1 MRTLK
6 LKDNNYWD
14 TSSIMH
20 NKFSLKEL
28 LNSIFPI
35 GKVEIFYDD
44 LDHSNYF
51 GFTWER
57 CSLERS
63 PIGYN
68 PSSSDN
74 NYKTI
79 GKQFGEKGHVLSVGE
94 LAEHTHS
101 PSDIGDNW
109 VPNSQSFSREAMVK
123 SPEASA
129 EIYVTAISKEI
140 GRDAWKWGASG
151 AKGSNQAHNTI
162 HPVEVMAF
170 WKRVS

>member
-20 NKFSLKEL
+20 NKTILKEL

-35 GKVEIFYDD
+35 GKVEIFYDA

-68 PSSSDN
+68 PNSSDT

-79 GKQFGEKGHVLSVGE
+79 GKQFGEKNHTLT
-94 LAEHTHS
+94 LAEL
-101 PSDIGDNW
+101 PQNIYLPYG
-109 VPNSQSFSREAMVK
+109 QSGTTGK
-123 SPEASA
+123 S
-129 EIYVTAISKEI
+129 AISNSVLFTNSDYQ
-140 GRDAWKWGASG
+140 G
-151 AKGSNQAHNTI
+151 QAILTCGGNGTPHNTI

>member
-20 NKFSLKEL
+20 NKTILKEL

-35 GKVEIFYDD
+35 GKVEIFYDA

-68 PSSSDN
+68 PNSSDT

-79 GKQFGEKGHVLSVGE
+79 GKQFGEKTHTLTV
-94 LAEHTHS
+94 AEMPSHTHLYNDYYNCAYTTSS
-101 PSDIGDNW
+101 PRVVVAYSSSSTTVGG
-109 VPNSQSFSREAMVK
+109 QG
-123 SPEASA
+123 
-129 EIYVTAISKEI
+129 TANA
-140 GRDAWKWGASG
+140 GG
-151 AKGSNQAHNTI
+151 NQAHNTV

>member
-1 MRTLK
+1 MRTIK

-20 NKFSLKEL
+20 NRMNLNEL

-35 GKVEIFYDD
+35 GKVEIFYDS

-51 GFTWER
+51 GFNWER

-63 PIGYN
+63 PIGFN

-79 GKQFGEKGHVLSVGE
+79 GNKFGEKNHTLTLNE
-94 LAEHTHS
+94 L
-101 PSDIGDNW
+101 PNKIN
-109 VPNSQSFSREAMVK
+109 VPYGTAGTSGSTSALDGNS
-123 SPEASA
+123 
-129 EIYVTAISKEI
+129 IYTVANLKGTVSLIS
-140 GRDAWKWGASG
+140 GGNG
-151 AKGSNQAHNTI
+151 TAHNTI

>member
-1 MRTLK
+1 MRTLT
-6 LKDNNYWD
+6 LEDNNYWD
-14 TSSIMH
+14 SSSIMH
-20 NKFSLKEL
+20 NKTILKEL

-35 GKVEIFYDD
+35 GKVEIFYDA

-68 PSSSDN
+68 PNSSDN
-74 NYKTI
+74 NYKNI
-79 GKQFGEKGHVLSVGE
+79 GNQFGEKNHSLSINEMPKHNHNFRYGF
-94 LAEHTHS
+94 
-101 PSDIGDNW
+101 N
-109 VPNSQSFSREAMVK
+109 F
-123 SPEASA
+123 ASGGA
-129 EIYVTAISKEI
+129 TWGPANENYSEI
-140 GRDAWKWGASG
+140 GNVIDDAGG
-151 AKGSNQAHNTI
+151 NQPHNTI